1 MKRKLSILIKIIVCI
16 FISLNMTSCW
26 SSKELNKL
34 AIVRSVGID
43 KAIYPNPIKLTVQ
56 IAKVLDLKSSAKS
69 TNQQNT
75 TTAGY
80 FNLEEDGTTISGI
93 LQKFSRKL
101 NRELF
106 FSHNQLII
114 FGKDV
119 AESGIQKHIDFFMRN
134 RESRLLV
141 WILISKQPASEILS
155 IQPELGLIPGDNIS
169 ELVTNQKKA
178 SQIAAINLKEFSSR
192 LMSETTSAIAPIIEE
207 KIDNNKKV
215 SYLSETAVFK
225 KDKMIGT
232 LDKNETTGLLWA
244 IDKMHSGIIS
254 INLKGCDDTA
264 DIKVLRC
271 KSKIIPY
278 IRDNQPAIKI
288 NINQEGDLQEQTCYK
303 DLANPNSFSML
314 QEEESKIIKDQILS
328 ALNKAKDLDADV
340 FGFGDAIHKHYPN
353 RWKSI
358 KKNWDEVFKH
368 IHVEINV
375 DSKLRRS
382 GKITKPI
389 ASE

>member
-1 MKRKLSILIKIIVCI
+1 MKYYEVIDMKRKLSILIKIIVCI

-155 IQPELGLIPGDNIS
+155 IHQS
-169 ELVTNQKKA
+169 
-178 SQIAAINLKEFSSR
+178 
-192 LMSETTSAIAPIIEE
+192 
-207 KIDNNKKV
+207 
-215 SYLSETAVFK
+215 
-225 KDKMIGT
+225 
-232 LDKNETTGLLWA
+232 
-244 IDKMHSGIIS
+244 
-254 INLKGCDDTA
+254 
-264 DIKVLRC
+264 
-271 KSKIIPY
+271 
-278 IRDNQPAIKI
+278 
-288 NINQEGDLQEQTCYK
+288 
-303 DLANPNSFSML
+303 
-314 QEEESKIIKDQILS
+314 
-328 ALNKAKDLDADV
+328 
-340 FGFGDAIHKHYPN
+340 
-353 RWKSI
+353 
-358 KKNWDEVFKH
+358 
-368 IHVEINV
+368 
-375 DSKLRRS
+375 
-382 GKITKPI
+382 
-389 ASE
+389 